1 MLAIK
6 EFVRELI
13 EILSRL
19 LKFNFYALLDIVI
32 DGALELLGAALDF
45 L

>member
-1 MLAIK
+1 MK
-6 EFVRELI
+6 ELVRELI

-19 LKFNFYALLDIVI
+19 FKFYFYALLEIVI